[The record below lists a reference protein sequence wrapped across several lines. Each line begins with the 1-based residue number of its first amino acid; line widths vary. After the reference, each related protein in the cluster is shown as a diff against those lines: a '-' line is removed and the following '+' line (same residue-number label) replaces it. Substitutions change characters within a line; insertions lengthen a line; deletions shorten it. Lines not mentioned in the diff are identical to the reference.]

1 MEQGAHEAAL
11 LKILFHHNAK
21 CFPVPHDVATACG
34 CTGLR
39 GCSVTPP
46 RVFESGAT
54 SFPLRK
60 ARPAPPGPGHQIP
73 GPGSTF

>member
-21 CFPVPHDVATACG
+21 RFPVPHDVATACG
-34 CTGLR
+34 CTGLC
-39 GCSVTPP
+39 GCSVTPL

-60 ARPAPPGPGHQIP
+60 ARPASPGPGHQIP